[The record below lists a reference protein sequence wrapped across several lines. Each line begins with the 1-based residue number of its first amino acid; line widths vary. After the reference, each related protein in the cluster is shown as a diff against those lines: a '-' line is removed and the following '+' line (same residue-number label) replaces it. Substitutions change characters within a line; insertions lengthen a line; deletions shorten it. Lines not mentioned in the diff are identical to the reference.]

1 MLPVGSCGHRS
12 SPPSWMQKKAED
24 IDDMQEFMFNYH
36 KISAENNEQS
46 VGLLGN
52 QNNYKPLGTM
62 VE

>member
-1 MLPVGSCGHRS
+1 
-12 SPPSWMQKKAED
+12 MQKKAED

-36 KISAENNEQS
+36 KISAENNEQP